1 MSMFYRRKVLL
12 ALVEELNRQ
21 VPKTDLQK
29 YLFLVS
35 RQQENPSYD
44 FVPYRFGCY
53 SFNADADKRALTK
66 RGLIRDHD
74 KWVLD
79 SPKQYMDVLRQS
91 DQRAVRNVVGRF
103 GQVRGRNLVHYV
115 YQADP
120 YYAINSKILN
130 DVLNPAEKASV
141 EASRPQK
148 GPPHLFTIGYEGK
161 SLEQF
166 LNALIRQSVSVLCD
180 VRRNPLSRKYG
191 FSKRTL
197 QQACKGIGM
206 DYIHKPELGID
217 SRKRRHLQSPA
228 DYRSLFRDYRAT
240 TLVEGQKSL
249 DSIARL
255 VIDRGRVALTCFEA
269 ASEQCHRGCVADAL
283 LAKPDFGYG
292 VTHL

>member
-1 MSMFYRRKVLL
+1 MFYRRKVLL

-21 VPKTDLQK
+21 VPKIDLQK

-79 SPKQYMDVLRQS
+79 SPKQYVEVLRQS

-103 GQVRGRNLVHYV
+103 GQVRGRNLVQYV
-115 YQADP
+115 YRTHP
-120 YYAINSKILN
+120 YYAINSEILN

-141 EASRPQK
+141 EESRPKK
-148 GPPHLFTIGYEGK
+148 GPPRLFTIGYEGK

-180 VRRNPLSRKYG
+180 VRRNPMSRKYG
-191 FSKRTL
+191 FSKPTL
-197 QQACKGIGM
+197 QQACEGM
-206 DYIHKPELGID
+206 GLDYVHKPELGID

-228 DYRSLFRDYRAT
+228 DHESLFREYRAT
-240 TLVEGQKSL
+240 TLVEGQESL
-249 DSIARL
+249 DSITRL
-255 VIDRGRVALTCFEA
+255 VIERGRVALTCFEA
-269 ASEQCHRGCVADAL
+269 ASEHCHRGCVADAL
-283 LAKPDFGYG
+283 LAKSDFGFG